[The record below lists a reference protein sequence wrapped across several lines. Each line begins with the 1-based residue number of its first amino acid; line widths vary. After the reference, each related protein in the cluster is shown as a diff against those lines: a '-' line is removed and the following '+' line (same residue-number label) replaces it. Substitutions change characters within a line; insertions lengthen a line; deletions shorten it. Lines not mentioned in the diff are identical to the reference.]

1 MQPHGVITL
10 LSLVLKINSLKVA
23 VINRPGTLPYHLH
36 SPSWGVVSGVGNER
50 GLTACPQHARAHHS
64 STTTG
69 LCFATCMQSWMFP
82 LLESGWYPVYTKEW
96 YCFNQL
102 SKDLTSVWPQYSWG
116 RVLWRAE
123 SDEQGSGTAQ
133 VLLPCFCQHHSSGS
147 PPLLLPAPQ
156 SRHCCSDGPWQ
167 NQQLLTASPR
177 LSPSGSLPYLFLFAP
192 PSPAPML
199 EVARFGHSWG
209 ALTQLWIRCIL

>member
-36 SPSWGVVSGVGNER
+36 SLSWGVVSGVGNER

-64 STTTG
+64 SATTG

-82 LLESGWYPVYTKEW
+82 LLESGWYPVYTEEW

-116 RVLWRAE
+116 RLLWWAE
-123 SDEQGSGTAQ
+123 SDEQGSGTAAL
-133 VLLPCFCQHHSSGS
+133 LLPTPQLRQSHPAAASTSEQALLQWWPLTKPAAADCFPQALTLWL
-147 PPLLLPAPQ
+147 PPLLITVCSAFSCPYAGGSKIWSQLRSFNPAL
-156 SRHCCSDGPWQ
+156 D
-167 NQQLLTASPR
+167 
-177 LSPSGSLPYLFLFAP
+177 
-192 PSPAPML
+192 
-199 EVARFGHSWG
+199 
-209 ALTQLWIRCIL
+209 